1 MLRDAGVSVVNLY
14 SSPPYLW
21 GIVSK
26 TTSGGLKSQTVP
38 KHIPGFFLHTHTY
51 DKD

>member
-1 MLRDAGVSVVNLY
+1 MLRDECVLGINLY

-21 GIVSK
+21 GIVSR

-38 KHIPGFFLHTHTY
+38 KYIPGFFLHIHTY